1 MRAADPRNPTA
12 NAATAEDLRAAF
24 RELHGRR
31 LHGFALLLTLGNAPA
46 SARLT
51 ADAIDAGTTHVNELR
66 HPERAAAWLRSRVAR
81 AARKVGRRGGADGRD
96 RLAALAGC
104 GVDEAVL
111 AGLTALRFWE
121 RVALI
126 AASVE
131 RLDERDVATIV
142 GTGGRRLDRLLHRAR
157 QRYVAAHGPV
167 SVDQWASGPVTD
179 RIQAVASRAM
189 Q

>member
-1 MRAADPRNPTA
+1 MRAVDPRNPTA
-12 NAATAEDLRAAF
+12 DAPTTEDLRSAF
-24 RELHGRR
+24 RELHGQR

-51 ADAIDAGTTHVNELR
+51 AVAIDAGTAQVDELR

-81 AARKVGRRGGADGRD
+81 AARKLGRGGTDGRD
-96 RLAALAGC
+96 RLAALAGF

-111 AGLTALRFWE
+111 AGLAALHFWE

-142 GTGGRRLDRLLHRAR
+142 GTGGRKLDRLLHRAR
-157 QRYVAAHGPV
+157 RRYVAAHGPV
-167 SVDQWASGPVTD
+167 SIDQWASGPVTD
-179 RIQAVASRAM
+179 RIHAVASRAM